1 MNDALCWPG
10 AGLVPGVLTILSCPS
25 PLCPHVE
32 FAVGAVAGVP
42 APLQWSSQP
51 ARPGMAYAA
60 LEWRAA
66 AGAAGRL
73 ASRLRGL
80 SSLTF
85 EVVEGPGAGCD
96 AERYA
101 FTPELGLFHGSLAAS
116 GDMVVGEGQLRAL
129 LAETAGRA
137 QLVSGIH
144 ALIGTDWDD
153 ALEPLRQGG
162 DGAPVTWLR
171 QTG

>member
-1 MNDALCWPG
+1 
-10 AGLVPGVLTILSCPS
+10 
-25 PLCPHVE
+25 
-32 FAVGAVAGVP
+32 
-42 APLQWSSQP
+42 
-51 ARPGMAYAA
+51 MAYAS
-60 LEWRAA
+60 LEWRAK

-80 SSLTF
+80 GRLSY
-85 EVVEGPGAGCD
+85 EVAEGPAAGCD

-101 FTPELGLFHGSLAAS
+101 FTPELGLFRSSLAAN
-116 GDMVVGEGQLRAL
+116 GDVMVGESQLRAVL
-129 LAETAGRA
+129 DETVSRA
-137 QLVSGIH
+137 QLVSGLRL
-144 ALIGTDWDD
+144 LIGTDWDD

>member
-1 MNDALCWPG
+1 
-10 AGLVPGVLTILSCPS
+10 
-25 PLCPHVE
+25 
-32 FAVGAVAGVP
+32 
-42 APLQWSSQP
+42 
-51 ARPGMAYAA
+51 MAYAA
-60 LEWRAA
+60 LEWRAT

-80 SSLTF
+80 GPLAF
-85 EVVEGPGAGCD
+85 EVVEGPAAGCD

-101 FTPELGLFHGSLAAS
+101 YTPELGLFRGSLAAS
-116 GDMVVGEGQLRAL
+116 GDVLVGEGPLRAL
-129 LAETAGRA
+129 LLETAGRA
-137 QLVSGIH
+137 QLAAGLRR
-144 ALIGTDWDD
+144 LIGTDWDD